1 MAKKRVLGVVG
12 MGHVGAHVAYALAI
26 QGIADELVLVDQ
38 NEQKLA
44 SEVQDLRDAV
54 AYMPHRVTVRGGDFS
69 DLGVC
74 DIIVNSVGKIDL
86 LRGTHDRVTEMDFTI
101 PAVRGYAE
109 KIKASGFDGVLINIT
124 GSEDMGLEDVETAA
138 SMITQS
144 AHPDANIIWGTA
156 FDERLSDEMSIT
168 VVATGFE
175 STPEVDEPI
184 QAHVDAKRAAQAATQ
199 PAAQPAAAP
208 VQPVQPAQPQ
218 VNPVMPNPIFTQ
230 SFSTGM
236 DTPVAAQPAAP
247 AEEEDDGD
255 YFDDLLSILNKRS

>member
-1 MAKKRVLGVVG
+1 M
-12 MGHVGAHVAYALAI
+12 
-26 QGIADELVLVDQ
+26 
-38 NEQKLA
+38 
-44 SEVQDLRDAV
+44 
-54 AYMPHRVTVRGGDFS
+54 
-69 DLGVC
+69 
-74 DIIVNSVGKIDL
+74 
-86 LRGTHDRVTEMDFTI
+86 
-101 PAVRGYAE
+101 
-109 KIKASGFDGVLINIT
+109 
-124 GSEDMGLEDVETAA
+124 GSEMCIRD
-138 SMITQS
+138 STQS

-184 QAHVDAKRAAQAATQ
+184 QAHVDAKRAAATQ
-199 PAAQPAAAP
+199 PAAQQP
-208 VQPVQPAQPQ
+208 VQQSDAPARPVQPAQQ
-218 VNPVMPNPIFTQ
+218 QINPVMPNPIFTQ

>member
-1 MAKKRVLGVVG
+1 MKDAGFAHMGVGVAKGAGKAENAAKAAISSPLLETSIAGARGV
-12 MGHVGAHVAYALAI
+12 I
-26 QGIADELVLVDQ
+26 
-38 NEQKLA
+38 
-44 SEVQDLRDAV
+44 
-54 AYMPHRVTVRGGDFS
+54 
-69 DLGVC
+69 
-74 DIIVNSVGKIDL
+74 
-86 LRGTHDRVTEMDFTI
+86 
-101 PAVRGYAE
+101 
-109 KIKASGFDGVLINIT
+109 INIT
-124 GSEDMGLEDVETAA
+124 SSPDIGLEDVETAA

-184 QAHVDAKRAAQAATQ
+184 QAHVDAKRAAQQTAVQQ
-199 PAAQPAAAP
+199 PAQP
-208 VQPVQPAQPQ
+208 VQPVQPAAPVQPAQ
-218 VNPVMPNPIFTQ
+218 QPINPPMPNPIFTQ

>member
-74 DIIVNSVGKIDL
+74 DVIVNSVGKIDL

-138 SMITQS
+138 GLITQS

-156 FDERLSDEMSIT
+156 FDENLSDEMRVT
-168 VVATGFE
+168 VVATGFDNKVPDALRASLSNAAGAAA
-175 STPEVDEPI
+175 STPSAVFSSDV
-184 QAHVDAKRAAQAATQ
+184 AAANNAAKQQ
-199 PAAQPAAAP
+199 PAANTAK
-208 VQPVQPAQPQ
+208 V
-218 VNPVMPNPIFTQ
+218 
-230 SFSTGM
+230 
-236 DTPVAAQPAAP
+236 
-247 AEEEDDGD
+247 EEESSDNRYYDE
-255 YFDDLLSILNKRS
+255 LLAILNKRK

>member
-1 MAKKRVLGVVG
+1 
-12 MGHVGAHVAYALAI
+12 
-26 QGIADELVLVDQ
+26 
-38 NEQKLA
+38 
-44 SEVQDLRDAV
+44 
-54 AYMPHRVTVRGGDFS
+54 
-69 DLGVC
+69 
-74 DIIVNSVGKIDL
+74 
-86 LRGTHDRVTEMDFTI
+86 
-101 PAVRGYAE
+101 
-109 KIKASGFDGVLINIT
+109 
-124 GSEDMGLEDVETAA
+124 
-138 SMITQS
+138 MITQS

-208 VQPVQPAQPQ
+208 VQPAQPVQPQ

-236 DTPVAAQPAAP
+236 DTPVATQPAAP